1 MENTI
6 EIKFKKGDKA
16 YVISG
21 SIPDIIDVRKVNITN
36 AGEENQFEWIMG
48 KSRMSKKEVQYSSMD
63 ALYKTK
69 DELLNDIS
77 KSIDEMEID
86 DKEEN
91 KENSNNNA

>member
-21 SIPDIIDVRKVNITN
+21 SIPDIIDVRKVDVSD
-36 AGEENQFEWIMG
+36 AGEENQSELIIG
-48 KSRMSKKEVQYSSMD
+48 TSRKSKREVIYKNISY
-63 ALYKTK
+63 LYKTK

>member
-1 MENTI
+1 
-6 EIKFKKGDKA
+6 
-16 YVISG
+16 
-21 SIPDIIDVRKVNITN
+21 
-36 AGEENQFEWIMG
+36 
-48 KSRMSKKEVQYSSMD
+48 MSKKEVQYSSMD

>member
-36 AGEENQFEWIMG
+36 AG
-48 KSRMSKKEVQYSSMD
+48 
-63 ALYKTK
+63 
-69 DELLNDIS
+69 
-77 KSIDEMEID
+77 
-86 DKEEN
+86 
-91 KENSNNNA
+91 